1 MKDMFIN
8 LDINGSLKAK
18 AKQYVIPRDRSQRVG
33 AVDQSIINEVIDHDA
48 YEFFNWKPT
57 RVPKF
62 IVDIGAQIG
71 SFSILAAMRFPSAT
85 ILSYEFNIDNYEHA
99 SKNCKNIDNIHIY
112 NRAVIGG
119 RKPVAAFIHP
129 TNSGGHKPIF
139 EGAECYISE
148 ETFSTNNKIDYSYNI
163 ETINPFE
170 IIENNNIDFIDFLKM
185 DCEGSEYQIIKF
197 MNEKQ
202 LLGRIG
208 SLAMELHGHE
218 KENFINI
225 LKNNGF
231 NVKTKNSM
239 KLVYA
244 TNQNIKQKEN

>member
-1 MKDMFIN
+1 MTRIN
-8 LDINGSLKAK
+8 INESIKSKAK
-18 AKQYVIPRDRSQRVG
+18 KYAKRRDLSSGRGVID
-33 AVDQSIINEVIDHDA
+33 DIIVSEVIDKDT
-48 YEFFNWKPT
+48 YEFLNWEAT
-57 RVPKF
+57 RPPKF

-71 SFSILAAMRFPSAT
+71 SFSILAAMRFPSTT

-119 RKPVAAFIHP
+119 RKAVGAYIHP
-129 TNSGGHKPIF
+129 TNTGGHKPIF

-148 ETFSTNNKIDYSYNI
+148 ENFPMDKFEVDYNYKI
-163 ETINPFE
+163 ETINPLE

-218 KENFINI
+218 KDSFVGI

-231 NVKTKNSM
+231 DVKTKNNM
-239 KLVYA
+239 NLVYA
-244 TNQNIKQKEN
+244 TNQNIKQKES